1 MWRYRQTSRSNETGK
16 VFKGNQP
23 LSDDLS
29 GMQPSRG
36 CSPSGRGRRGGWRPY
51 GKGAVCLHWDLTAA
65 RRGARV
71 YVQVNVQLVYVCVCG
86 SGTIPLTS
94 SCGVRGSC
102 PLLPFLLQSEWG
114 GGVNRGSRGGGWGCI
129 KFDTAVIGWVS
140 KESGGVKDGLDE
152 EVWVW
157 F

>member
-29 GMQPSRG
+29 GMPPSRG
-36 CSPSGRGRRGGWRPY
+36 CFPSGRGRRGGWRPY
-51 GKGAVCLHWDLTAA
+51 GKGAACLHLDLTAA

-86 SGTIPLTS
+86 GGAIPLTS

-102 PLLPFLLQSEWG
+102 PLLPFLLQSERG
-114 GGVNRGSRGGGWGCI
+114 ERVNRGSLGG
-129 KFDTAVIGWVS
+129 AV
-140 KESGGVKDGLDE
+140 GLHLIWNCCNRMSIQRE
-152 EVWVW
+152 RWS
-157 F
+157 